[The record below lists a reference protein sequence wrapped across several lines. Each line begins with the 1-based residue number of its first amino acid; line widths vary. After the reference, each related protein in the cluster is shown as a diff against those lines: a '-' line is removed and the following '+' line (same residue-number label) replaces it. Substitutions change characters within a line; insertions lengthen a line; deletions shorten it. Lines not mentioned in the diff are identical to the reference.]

1 MLARV
6 QSYLLQGIDA
16 LACEVEVHVE
26 ESDDPRTTV
35 VGLPDMA
42 VKEATE
48 RVRAAMANSGYYSGS
63 QKILINLAPA
73 DIRKEGPV
81 YDLPMAVGLLAAQGI
96 IRSSPPSTHRP
107 ALKSASAPTTDTDHD
122 GLDLRTTLIAGELAL
137 DGRVRPIRG
146 AIALTTL
153 AKSKGMR
160 SVIVPAEN
168 ASEAALVPGIDVYG
182 VRTLAEVVGL
192 ISGAIELDPTPCV
205 DILSL
210 LKTAA
215 APIDFA
221 EVRGQESVK
230 RAIIVAASG
239 SHNLLMLG
247 PAGTGKTMM
256 AKALPGVL
264 PGLTP
269 EEALDITRIYS
280 AAGKL
285 HEAAGPEGLVS
296 IRPVRCP
303 HHTASSPAVV
313 GGGVIPRPG
322 EISLAHRGVLFLD
335 ELPEFPRQVLE
346 TLRQPLEDHVVTIAR
361 SHGAM
366 KFPASFMLVA
376 AMNPTPK
383 GDMPVGDVGRWEM
396 ERYLSRISGPL
407 MDRIDI
413 HVEAPAVKWEQL
425 SGGVR
430 GGPTGTNTAQ
440 MREQAERAR
449 ARQIARQG
457 PLTPNSRLS
466 GKMLDTLAPMQPEAL
481 TLLGTAMTELGLSA
495 RAYDKIRRVS
505 RTIAD
510 LAESDPITPDHISE
524 AVSYR
529 LLDRKV

>member
-26 ESDDPRTTV
+26 EAAEPKTIV
-35 VGLPDMA
+35 VGLPDTA

-48 RVRAAMANSGYYSGS
+48 RVRAALANSGYFFPAD
-63 QKILINLAPA
+63 KVLVNLAPA
-73 DIRKEGPV
+73 DVRKEGPV
-81 YDLPMAVGLLAAQGI
+81 YDLPIAVGLLVAQGV
-96 IRSSPPSTHRP
+96 IRQSP
-107 ALKSASAPTTDTDHD
+107 KKGQEDDG
-122 GLDLRTTLIAGELAL
+122 GLDLRGAVIAGELAL

-146 AIALTTL
+146 AIAL
-153 AKSKGMR
+153 ASMARARGMKT
-160 SVIVPAEN
+160 VIVPAEN
-168 ASEAALVPGIDVYG
+168 AREAALVPDLEVYG

-192 ISGAIELDPTPCV
+192 VTGAIEMDPTPRV
-205 DILSL
+205 DIVSMLG
-210 LKTAA
+210 TAT
-215 APIDFA
+215 APVDFA

-230 RAIIVAASG
+230 RAIVVSAAG
-239 SHNLLMLG
+239 GHNLLMLG

-264 PGLTP
+264 PGLTQ
-269 EEALDITRIYS
+269 EEALEITRIYS

-285 HEAAGPEGLVS
+285 HEAAGDAGLVCV
-296 IRPVRCP
+296 RPVRCP

-322 EISLAHRGVLFLD
+322 EVSLAHRGVLFLD

-383 GDMPVGDVGRWEM
+383 GNMPVGEFGQREM
-396 ERYLSRISGPL
+396 ERYLARVSGPL
-407 MDRIDI
+407 LDRIDI

-425 SGGVR
+425 SGGMR
-430 GGPTGTNTAQ
+430 GGPAGTGTKE
-440 MREQAERAR
+440 MREQAARAR

-457 PLTPNSRLS
+457 PLVTNSRLS
-466 GKMLDTLAPMQPEAL
+466 GKMLDQLAPMSQEAM
-481 TLLGTAMTELGLSA
+481 TMLGTAMTELGLSA
-495 RAYDKIRRVS
+495 RAYDKIRRVA

-510 LAESDPITPDHISE
+510 LVESDGIGADHVSE

-529 LLDRKV
+529 LLDRNV

>member
-16 LACEVEVHVE
+16 LSCEVEVHVE
-26 ESDDPRTTV
+26 DAEEARTTV

-48 RVRAAMANSGYYSGS
+48 RVRAAMANSGYFTQS
-63 QKILINLAPA
+63 QKVLINLAPA
-73 DIRKEGPV
+73 DVRKEGPV
-81 YDLPMAVGLLAAQGI
+81 YDLPMAIGLLAAQGV
-96 IRSSPPSTHRP
+96 IRTAPRAALAGTTTATSSREE
-107 ALKSASAPTTDTDHD
+107 

-137 DGRVRPIRG
+137 DGRVRSIRG
-146 AIALTTL
+146 GIALSAL

-168 ASEAALVPGIDVYG
+168 AREAALVPDIDVYG

-192 ISGAIELDPTPCV
+192 ITGAIELDPTPRV
-205 DILSL
+205 DISTL
-210 LKTAA
+210 LRSAA
-215 APIDFA
+215 APIDFS

-230 RAIIVAASG
+230 RAIVVAASG

-264 PGLTP
+264 PALTP
-269 EEALDITRIYS
+269 EEALEITRIYS

-285 HEAAGPEGLVS
+285 HEASGPEGLVS

-303 HHTASSPAVV
+303 HHTASSPAIV
-313 GGGVIPRPG
+313 GGGAIPRPG

-335 ELPEFPRQVLE
+335 ELPEFPRPVLE

-366 KFPASFMLVA
+366 RFPASFMLVA

-383 GDMPVGDVGRWEM
+383 GDMPVGKVGHWEM
-396 ERYLSRISGPL
+396 ERYLARISGPL

-425 SGGVR
+425 SGGIR
-430 GGPTGTNTAQ
+430 GGPKGTGTTE

-449 ARQIARQG
+449 DRQIARQG

-466 GKMLDTLAPMQPEAL
+466 GKMLDQLAPMTPEAL

-495 RAYDKIRRVS
+495 RAYDKIRRVA

-510 LAESDPITPDHISE
+510 LVAADTLLPDHVSE